1 MEISLIGILKLLQVY
16 STDLWPTKMINL
28 SVMEYFTSINGR
40 TMRPKSKTLYERRCT
55 IIQKIAEKDSIYKV
69 ITNNL
74 LVHRLS
80 KIENPRELSLKYQ
93 WSYHEM
99 ERIWIK
105 FILYSLAHRLV
116 GTQTKLYLFWKD
128 KCPSPSSQMEW
139 FHFWEG
145 GGNGV
150 LLKKNVRNYIKKVD
164 PLVINWKQKLLS
176 GTIGS
181 L

>member
-93 WSYHEM
+93 
-99 ERIWIK
+99 
-105 FILYSLAHRLV
+105 
-116 GTQTKLYLFWKD
+116 
-128 KCPSPSSQMEW
+128 
-139 FHFWEG
+139 
-145 GGNGV
+145 
-150 LLKKNVRNYIKKVD
+150 
-164 PLVINWKQKLLS
+164 
-176 GTIGS
+176 
-181 L
+181 